1 MAKKTVEE
9 SNTLLTIFI
18 LIIILIWII
27 GTILSFVTSLIC
39 LFYESTIQDKII
51 GVIFGLIAGPF
62 YWIYYVYNMK
72 YCNNKIMQY
81 NNYNNIL
88 Y

>member
-51 GVIFGLIAGPF
+51 GIIFGLIAGPF